1 MKVLITG
8 AGGFV
13 ARYLADELQAH
24 GHAVSS
30 TDILPSV
37 DMPDYHQADL
47 CDRNAMRTLVRMVAP
62 DACVHLGAISFVPDG
77 DKDPSKLLAINIGG
91 TVNLLSAFDQEAPG
105 SRFLFVSTA
114 QVYGCSPEKR
124 TDPVTTDSPIYP
136 LSMYTI
142 SKCAGEKAALAYA
155 MYRKVDA
162 MVVRP
167 GNHTGPG
174 QVPKFLIPSLVLQ
187 AKKIRNGDAS
197 RFVAGNLDSERDFTD
212 VRDIISAYRLILEKG
227 TAGKTYNV
235 SSGNHVPLKN
245 LLAMIQAKAGI
256 NAQVEVDPSLVRPTD
271 YSRIMDT
278 SDVRDELGWQPMYS
292 LEQTI
297 NDMINA

>member
-1 MKVLITG
+1 MRVLITG

-13 ARYLADELQAH
+13 ARYLVDELQAH
-24 GHAVSS
+24 GHVVST

-37 DMPDYHQADL
+37 DLPDYHQADL
-47 CDRNAMRTLVRMVAP
+47 CDQAAMRTLVRKAAP
-62 DACVHLGAISFVPDG
+62 NACVHLGAISFVPDG
-77 DKDPSKLLAINIGG
+77 DRDPSRLLAINIGG
-91 TVNLLSAFDQEAPG
+91 TVNLLSAFDQESPG
-105 SRFLFVSTA
+105 SNFLFVSTA
-114 QVYGCSPEKR
+114 QVYGCSPKKCQE
-124 TDPVTTDSPIYP
+124 PVTTESPVYP

-155 MYRKVDA
+155 MYRNVRA

-174 QVPKFLIPSLVLQ
+174 QTPKFLIPSLVSQ
-187 AKKIRNGDAS
+187 AKRIRDGEAS

-212 VRDIISAYRLILEKG
+212 VRDIVSAYRLILEKG
-227 TAGKTYNV
+227 TCGMTYNV
-235 SSGNHVPLKN
+235 SSGNHVPLTS
-245 LLAMIQAKAGI
+245 LLAMIQSQAGI
-256 NAQVEVDPSLVRPTD
+256 NAQVDVDPSLVRNTD

-278 SDVRDELGWQPMYS
+278 SEIRDVLGWRPIYS

-297 NDMINA
+297 HDMINE